1 MNGVIIACKDSGMCE
16 KLSQCLASAG
26 ISVIGTATKG
36 AAALHLAGRFY
47 DKGGVLLCAY
57 AMSDMTAYEL
67 YKIKPDNFDMVV
79 LLSARQR
86 SVFHDS
92 GMLCLDI
99 PINRADLIETLAL
112 LTEHKWTRMSSGAKK
127 DSKPAERTEDE
138 KNIIAN
144 AKALL
149 MDRNNMTEPD
159 AHRFMQKKSMDSGEA
174 MAEVAQKIL
183 NGVL

>member
-1 MNGVIIACKDSGMCE
+1 MNGVIVACKDSAMCD

-26 ISVIGTATKG
+26 ISVLGTATKG
-36 AAALHLAGRFY
+36 ASALHLASRFY

-86 SVFHDS
+86 SVFHGS

-99 PINRADLIETLAL
+99 PINRADLIETLAM
-112 LTEHKWTRMSSGAKK
+112 LTEHKWTRMNAGSKK
-127 DSKPAERTEDE
+127 ISKPAERTEDE
-138 KNIIAN
+138 KDLIAN

-159 AHRFMQKKSMDSGEA
+159 AHRFMQKRSMDSGEA
-174 MAEVAQKIL
+174 LAEVAQKIL

>member
-1 MNGVIIACKDSGMCE
+1 MNGVIVACKDSAMCD

-26 ISVIGTATKG
+26 ISVLGTATKG
-36 AAALHLAGRFY
+36 ASALHMANRFY

-86 SVFHDS
+86 AVFHGS

-99 PINRADLIETLAL
+99 PINRGDLIETLAL
-112 LTEHKWTRMSSGAKK
+112 LTEHKWTQMSNAPKQ
-127 DSKPAERTEDE
+127 DSKPAERTENE
-138 KNIIAN
+138 KKLIAN

-149 MDRNNMTEPD
+149 MERNNMTEPD

-174 MAEVAQKIL
+174 MVEVARKIL